1 MNRPPDPQF
10 IAFVQKRDEKFSTK
24 ACCLK
29 RKKELYL
36 LCNRYLWYVF
46 SRLELLAPLK
56 PYRYPNCAAPAACKS
71 ASELEELIL
80 SELPNASPIAVNE
93 PLRIVKA
100 AFCDLI
106 GKDDGADIEYV
117 PLRPCRKGE
126 KAVFFVYSEQV
137 KKALM
142 LCFYGFDTEYEQTL
156 PETSKEKRLSN
167 ALDRKLDAGE
177 WIVVRPQYTYLSAS
191 PPPPENYLPFFK
203 DQSVFYTLAGLM
215 SAPVTDKNYGK
226 GIITACDESTV
237 TAVFESVGEKVLPFP
252 DAFEEST
259 AFVSAEL
266 NAMMWYYLARTRSQR
281 LINERHEND
290 RLRYDPIEKTR
301 YFTYANPYA
310 AQLAEESIGLPSDW
324 FINFGEGFT
333 LELAKESILKERFG
347 IIWRTVTDMNPDV
360 CFD

>member
-29 RKKELYL
+29 R
-36 LCNRYLWYVF
+36 
-46 SRLELLAPLK
+46 
-56 PYRYPNCAAPAACKS
+56 
-71 ASELEELIL
+71 
-80 SELPNASPIAVNE
+80 
-93 PLRIVKA
+93 
-100 AFCDLI
+100 
-106 GKDDGADIEYV
+106 
-117 PLRPCRKGE
+117 
-126 KAVFFVYSEQV
+126 

-215 SAPVTDKNYGK
+215 SAPVTDENYGK

-252 DAFEEST
+252 EAFEEST
-259 AFVSAEL
+259 AFASAEL